1 MPSKAQPQDGE
12 RFRRAVG
19 ALARWA
25 SREDVR
31 KRLHAGFDL
40 PQTAWWLLQRVADE
54 PSRGSDLAQ
63 WQGVD
68 PSTITPQMQRLAT
81 AGLVERR
88 RDPDDGRAFV
98 WVATD
103 RGQTALRTG
112 QAAGALVF
120 EEIIGEWSAR
130 DREAFLKALE
140 RFAGDL
146 R

>member
-1 MPSKAQPQDGE
+1 MPSKTQPQDGE

-31 KRLHAGFDL
+31 RRLHAGFDL

-54 PSRGSDLAQ
+54 PARGSDLAH

-88 RDPDDGRAFV
+88 RDPDDGRAVV
-98 WVATD
+98 WAATEEG
-103 RGQTALRTG
+103 RTALQTG
-112 QAAGALVF
+112 QAAGAQVF
-120 EEIIGEWSAR
+120 DDLLGEWSRADR
-130 DREAFLKALE
+130 DAFLAALE
-140 RFAGDL
+140 RFAAGL